1 MCLFPSEES
10 ELSRLRKALE
20 KSEEK
25 RTAETSKLSWQ
36 VKRERERILTLAER
50 QKKCAADLRNASENL
65 EKERVLREVDLERM
79 TAHTLEMSEDAAR
92 SATEEAQARHA
103 SSLIEVKK
111 DHALKRAKNA
121 KRMAVLQKELGAAQA
136 ASHRLEAG
144 VEEVLAGAAAAH
156 EAEIPEFKSNAV
168 SEL

>member
-1 MCLFPSEES
+1 MHFPGEES

-20 KSEEK
+20 KSEEN
-25 RTAETSKLSWQ
+25 RNAETSKLSWQ
-36 VKRERERILTLAER
+36 VKCERERILTLAEW
-50 QKKCAADLRNASENL
+50 QKKCAENLRHASENL

-121 KRMAVLQKELGAAQA
+121 KRMAALQK
-136 ASHRLEAG
+136 
-144 VEEVLAGAAAAH
+144 
-156 EAEIPEFKSNAV
+156 
-168 SEL
+168 